1 MNALIGQTSR
11 FDIAN
16 RTISGISCIGRFTA
30 AAVNTQLLAND
41 FDGNEITVKVDLIR
55 GGRTFNLCNDDLR
68 TLSLATNFDNGA
80 ANSLLIS
87 RATDPIP
94 YVAVAHA
101 AAVKAEV
108 SLPLYI
114 NFAGVINLRSDD
126 KLAIEMKVG
135 SSAVSTDIDKS
146 SVSYFEVDA
155 IDAVGVESFT
165 PYINTITVKS
175 GEDRQTFSLGNNV
188 QKVHFLNFDETTLLT
203 ADNVIDQVSINSDRF
218 NVVHKNYD
226 LVSTRATQF
235 PTATEANYRAQSFEL
250 LDGEDFDNVKL
261 DFTFKSANLAASKNK
276 LVYQSYYTDERIL
289 TLASATK
296 TRHEARAA
304 KKYGIRSASL
314 DAQENRA
321 NIMKHQYLPKRK

>member
-11 FDIAN
+11 FDIAS

-41 FDGNEITVKVDLIR
+41 FDGSEITVKVDLIR

-203 ADNVIDQVSINSDRF
+203 ADNVIDQVSINSDRY

-226 LVSTRATQF
+226 LVSTINGNEKYF
-235 PTATEANYRAQSFEL
+235 WCFYYNCFGH
-250 LDGEDFDNVKL
+250 DGFC
-261 DFTFKSANLAASKNK
+261 
-276 LVYQSYYTDERIL
+276 
-289 TLASATK
+289 
-296 TRHEARAA
+296 
-304 KKYGIRSASL
+304 
-314 DAQENRA
+314 
-321 NIMKHQYLPKRK
+321 